1 MKDYITHEVPAQDLI
16 AAIEQNFIG
25 FIRAYVRT
33 GHGEVYEEPGQ
44 TWVFTGTPLRLFN
57 GVIHTSLDA
66 SECDLKI
73 KGLLDFFQSRQQTM
87 AWWISPLTRPT
98 DLSRRLV
105 AHGLTLSWKEVGM
118 TIDLHNINQTL
129 SPLHGLVIERVQDE
143 QTMQEWVHTNAHGF
157 VMDEHVLADYRKLLP
172 SVPHHQHP
180 VGPFYLARLKG
191 EPVATAA
198 LYCAHGVA
206 GIYEVSTIPSARR
219 QGIGAAITMAA
230 LLEAQAMGHR
240 VGILLAES
248 MSVSIYQRLGFTSHC
263 TFDAYCSRPPTS

>member
-1 MKDYITHEVPAQDLI
+1 VKNYITYDAPVQDLI
-16 AAIEQNFIG
+16 TAIEQNFIG
-25 FIRAYVRT
+25 FICAYVRT
-33 GHGEVYEEPGQ
+33 GHGEVHEEPGQ
-44 TWVFTGTPLRLFN
+44 TWVLTGTPLRLFN
-57 GVIHTSLDA
+57 GVIHTSLNS

-73 KGLLDFFQSRQQTM
+73 KALLDFFQSRQQSM

-98 DLSRRLV
+98 DLTHRLV
-105 AHGLTLSWKEVGM
+105 AHGMTLSWKEVGM
-118 TIDLHNINQTL
+118 TIDLDNINQTL
-129 SPLHGLVIERVQDE
+129 SLPHGLVIERVRDE

-157 VMDEHVLADYRKLLP
+157 AMDEHILADYRKLVP
-172 SVPHHQHP
+172 SIPHHQHP

-219 QGIGAAITMAA
+219 QGIGSAITMAT
-230 LLEAQAMGHR
+230 LLEAQTMGYR

-248 MSVSIYQRLGFTSHC
+248 MGISIYQDLGFTTRC
-263 TFDAYCSRPPTS
+263 TFDAYCLQPPTS

>member
-1 MKDYITHEVPAQDLI
+1 MKNYVTHEAPVQELI

-25 FIRAYVRT
+25 FIRAYVLH
-33 GHGEVYEEPGQ
+33 GHGEVHEEPGQ
-44 TWVFTGTPLRLFN
+44 TWVFTGTPLKFFN
-57 GVIHTSLDA
+57 GVIHTSLNS

-73 KGLLDFFQSRQQTM
+73 KTLLDFFQSRQQSM
-87 AWWISPLTRPT
+87 AWWISPFTRPA
-98 DLSRRLV
+98 DLSHRLV

-118 TIDLHNINQTL
+118 TIDLHNIHQTL
-129 SPLHGLVIERVQDE
+129 SSPYDLVIERVQDE

-157 VMDEHVLADYRKLLP
+157 AMDEHVLADYRKLVP

-198 LYCAHGVA
+198 LYCANGVA

-230 LLEAQAMGHR
+230 LLEAQAMGYQ

-248 MSVSIYQRLGFTSHC
+248 MGVSTYQRLGFTTRC
-263 TFDAYCSRPPTS
+263 TFDAYCLQPLTS